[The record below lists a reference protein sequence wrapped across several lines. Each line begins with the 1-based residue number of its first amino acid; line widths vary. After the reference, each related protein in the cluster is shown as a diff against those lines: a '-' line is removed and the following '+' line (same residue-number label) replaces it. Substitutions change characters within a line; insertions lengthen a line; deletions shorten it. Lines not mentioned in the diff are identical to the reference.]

1 MRFAHISDLHL
12 GKRLHEVSLLEDQA
26 YILNEICKILQ
37 DEKPDAVLIAG
48 DIYDKSAPSAEA
60 VRLFDDF
67 LLGLSADGQK
77 VFVISGNH
85 DSAARVAYGGRIM
98 AKGGVYLSA
107 PEYRGEVY
115 PVPLEDKD
123 GRVDVYLLPF
133 IKPIHVSLAFPD
145 EKIESFTDALRV
157 AVERMAVNPR
167 RRSVLVA
174 HQFVTGAVRSD
185 SEEVSV
191 GGLDNVDVSV
201 FAPFSY
207 VALGHIHRPQNIG
220 SPRVRYS
227 GTPLKYS
234 FSEAGDEKSITIAE
248 LDAEGAVSVRTIPLK
263 PKRDLREIKGT
274 YDELMK
280 RENYEGTE
288 TDDYLRV
295 ILTDEIDV
303 PDAMRKLKTVYPNV
317 LRIDYD
323 NARTQSGAIFG
334 DLPATEAKDP
344 FALVEDFY
352 SRQNNQ
358 PMNEAQA
365 EYMKTLI
372 ARIWGEEACG
382 R

>member
-12 GKRLHEVSLLEDQA
+12 GKRLHEVSLLEDQSHV
-26 YILNEICKILQ
+26 LNEICEILR

-48 DIYDKSAPSAEA
+48 DIYDKSMPSAEA

-67 LLGLSADGQK
+67 LSELSADGQK

-98 AKGGVYLSA
+98 AKSGVYLSA
-107 PEYRGEVY
+107 PEYRGEVLS
-115 PVPLEDKD
+115 VTLEDNA
-123 GRVDVYLLPF
+123 GPVDIYLLPF

-145 EKIESFTDALRV
+145 EKIETYTDALRV
-157 AVERMAVNPR
+157 AVERMPIDPK

-191 GGLDNVDVSV
+191 GGLDNVDASV

-220 SPRVRYS
+220 SPRIRYS

-234 FSEAGDEKSITIAE
+234 FSEAKDEKSITIAE
-248 LDAEGAVSVRTIPLK
+248 LDAKGAVSVRTIPLK
-263 PKRDLREIKGT
+263 PQHDLREIKGT

-280 RENYEGTE
+280 KENYAGTA
-288 TDDYLRV
+288 TDDFLHI
-295 ILTDEIDV
+295 ILTNEDDV
-303 PDAMRKLKTVYPNV
+303 PDAMRKLKTVYPNI
-317 LRIDYD
+317 LRLDYD
-323 NARTQSGAIFG
+323 NARTKSGGAVEA
-334 DLPATEAKDP
+334 LPEAETKTP
-344 FALVEDFY
+344 MELVSEFY
-352 SRQNNQ
+352 AMQNGQ
-358 PMNEAQA
+358 PMNEAQSEYIKRLA
-365 EYMKTLI
+365 ETV
-372 ARIWGEEACG
+372 WEEQA
-382 R
+382 

>member
-1 MRFAHISDLHL
+1 MKFAHISDLHL
-12 GKRLHEVSLLEDQA
+12 GKRLYERSFLEEDQPF
-26 YILNEICKILQ
+26 ILRQICEALRQ
-37 DEKPDAVLIAG
+37 EKPDAVLIAG

-67 LLGLSADGQK
+67 LSELSADGQT

-98 AKGGVYLSA
+98 AKSGVHVSA
-107 PEYRGEVY
+107 PAYDGEVR
-115 PVPLEDKD
+115 PVTLTDEHGP
-123 GRVDVYLLPF
+123 VDIFLLPF
-133 IKPIHVSLAFPD
+133 VKPIHVSTAFPE
-145 EKIESFTDALRV
+145 EKIESYTDALRV
-157 AVERMAVNPR
+157 AVEHMAVDPK

-191 GGLDNVDVSV
+191 GGLDNVDASA
-201 FAPFSY
+201 FESFSY

-220 SPRVRYS
+220 SARVRYS

-248 LDAEGAVSVRTIPLK
+248 LDAKGAVALRTIPLK
-263 PKRDLREIKGT
+263 PLHELREIKNT

-280 RENYEGTE
+280 QENYTGTA

-295 ILTDEIDV
+295 ILTDEEDV

-317 LRIDYD
+317 LRLDYD
-323 NARTQSGAIFG
+323 NVRTRAGAVAP
-334 DLPATEAKDP
+334 DAPSEEAKKP
-344 FALVEDFY
+344 LSLAEDFY
-352 SRQNNQ
+352 ALQNGQ
-358 PMNEAQA
+358 PMSEAQSD
-365 EYMKTLI
+365 YLGRLI
-372 ARIWGEEACG
+372 DTIWEEQA
-382 R
+382 

>member
-1 MRFAHISDLHL
+1 MRLAHISDLHL
-12 GKRLHEVSLLEDQA
+12 GKRLHEISFLEDQA
-26 YILNEICKILQ
+26 YILEEICKILR

-67 LLGLSADGQK
+67 LSELSEDGQM
-77 VFVISGNH
+77 VFAISGNH

-98 AKGGVYLSA
+98 AKSGVYLSA
-107 PEYRGEVY
+107 PEYRGEVFSAS
-115 PVPLEDKD
+115 LEDKD

-133 IKPIHVSLAFPD
+133 IKPIHVSLAFPE
-145 EKIESFTDALRV
+145 EKIESYTDALRV
-157 AVERMAVNPR
+157 AVERMPVDPK

-191 GGLDNVDVSV
+191 GGLDNVDAAV

-234 FSEAGDEKSITIAE
+234 FSEAGDEKSVTMAE
-248 LDAEGAVSVRTIPLK
+248 LDGKGEVGLRTVPLT
-263 PKRDLREIKGT
+263 PKRDLREVKGT
-274 YDELMK
+274 YEELMK
-280 RENYEGTE
+280 KENYEGTATE
-288 TDDYLRV
+288 DYLHIV
-295 ILTDEIDV
+295 LTDEEDV

-317 LRIDYD
+317 LRLDYD
-323 NARTQSGAIFG
+323 NARTRAAGAMAV
-334 DLPATEAKDP
+334 PAAMEQRTPLELFEA
-344 FALVEDFY
+344 LY
-352 SRQNNQ
+352 LQQNNR
-358 PMNEAQA
+358 PMSDEQRAFAAQLMEEIQEAQP
-365 EYMKTLI
+365 
-372 ARIWGEEACG
+372 
-382 R
+382 